1 MRATLR
7 LDPGEVRDAVTAVA
21 AVALAGLILGLV
33 VPGAIL
39 GFTNSFY
46 SGPIVLSA
54 DEFREM
60 ISSGASFAVMFSSDS
75 CPTCRKV
82 EPFWRDLAAEGLP
95 VYIVKLSAETLPL
108 FQEYEVKATPTFIAF
123 KGGRPVAVHEGSFTG
138 PDVKSEMRA
147 WLEAA
152 LERGSPGE
160 TVVTVG
166 GSSSRVSGLGVEAQ
180 ATPLAVASLLAAGV
194 AAGFAVSASP
204 CTLPALALYASTLS
218 AARRGPRFAL
228 EASASAAVALA
239 AVGGLA
245 LLAGSLLA
253 GIQSALVYAAAM
265 TLVALG
271 AAQVMGVDVFVPLA
285 ASLPRRPGLA
295 GLSYGLIAG
304 QCSLPL
310 TAATLALAAASP
322 QPAGAAL
329 VAGLALGAAAPVALV
344 TLAAGRAQAVAAKLD
359 AVRKPLGVVISLAGL
374 LILLYEAGAI

>member
-1 MRATLR
+1 M
-7 LDPGEVRDAVTAVA
+7 
-21 AVALAGLILGLV
+21 
-33 VPGAIL
+33 
-39 GFTNSFY
+39 
-46 SGPIVLSA
+46 
-54 DEFREM
+54 
-60 ISSGASFAVMFSSDS
+60 
-75 CPTCRKV
+75 
-82 EPFWRDLAAEGLP
+82 
-95 VYIVKLSAETLPL
+95 
-108 FQEYEVKATPTFIAF
+108 
-123 KGGRPVAVHEGSFTG
+123 
-138 PDVKSEMRA
+138 
-147 WLEAA
+147 
-152 LERGSPGE
+152 
-160 TVVTVG
+160 
-166 GSSSRVSGLGVEAQ
+166 
-180 ATPLAVASLLAAGV
+180 
-194 AAGFAVSASP
+194 
-204 CTLPALALYASTLS
+204 
-218 AARRGPRFAL
+218 
-228 EASASAAVALA
+228 ALA